1 MAKSA
6 RASGSGKK
14 PRMIGKGAVGPV
26 THAPAPNK
34 GPLRLPGQPIPGNK
48 VPKAAGT
55 VVGNPKVKRPLG
67 NTTGSSK
74 IKGKTVGY

>member
-1 MAKSA
+1 MAAK
-6 RASGSGKK
+6 RVASSVKK

-34 GPLRLPGQPIPGNK
+34 GPLRLPGQAIPGNK
-48 VPKAAGT
+48 VPKAAGVT
-55 VVGNPKVKRPLG
+55 GNPKVKRPIP